1 MARSLSAARA
11 RRLTVLYDD
20 DCGFCRWTVVE
31 LRSLDRRR
39 RLEFVPLQ
47 HAAAHPERPELARLA
62 RTYPLSESIH
72 VLRPDGGVRH
82 GGGAMFELLD
92 ALPGGWLLRPWA
104 RLPGAEATVDAIYRL
119 LARNRAGIGRLLAA
133 TGRRAAV
140 CDLDARHLTATA
152 GGSAMGRREARARIL
167 ASKEARA

>member
-20 DCGFCRWTVVE
+20 DCGLCRWTVVQ
-31 LRSLDRRR
+31 LRSLDRHG

-47 HAAAHPERPELARLA
+47 HAAAHPERPDLARLA
-62 RTYPLSESIH
+62 QTHQLADSIH
-72 VLRPDGGVRH
+72 VARPDGRVRR
-82 GGGAMFELLD
+82 GGGAMLELLD

-104 RLPGAEATVDAIYRL
+104 AIPGVEAALDGVYQL
-119 LARNRAGIGRLLAA
+119 LARNRGGIGRLLAR
-133 TGRRAAV
+133 TGRPAAG

-152 GGSAMGRREARARIL
+152 AAKPMGGREAGAGIL
-167 ASKEARA
+167 DRKEAHA